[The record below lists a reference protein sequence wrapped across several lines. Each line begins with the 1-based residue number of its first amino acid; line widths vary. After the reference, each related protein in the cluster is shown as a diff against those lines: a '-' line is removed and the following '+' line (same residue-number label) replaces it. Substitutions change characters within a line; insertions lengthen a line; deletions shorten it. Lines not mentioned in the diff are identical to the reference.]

1 MGGRKER
8 HIFLSWIIITCVIF
22 ARVVSTIFT
31 FFSLYVESTIQCFLS
46 IVIIENCYP
55 TPLEKAYICV
65 PLQGRDIDST
75 RYIFY
80 LRIFKK
86 RIDIFFFFF
95 ILLHFQKIVS
105 TSFYITV
112 IYFHFKCTKCPVTC
126 GWQYSRIIAF
136 QPWYHLHIPL
146 YCRSIILFTGIK
158 AYRRVINEL
167 SFTVHRFLR
176 LPPRNSSPKILQRYS
191 KKIHAKKTFEI
202 SSFLSSFQFSI
213 QNVQSSEVEI
223 EDHFKFVSRRECC
236 RLNYFLSQV

>member
-1 MGGRKER
+1 MGGKKGEAYILVLNYYNMRYICTR
-8 HIFLSWIIITCVIF
+8 YFYDIHIFFSICRKYDSMFPFDCYNRKLLSHTTRKSIYLRSIT
-22 ARVVSTIFT
+22 R
-31 FFSLYVESTIQCFLS
+31 
-46 IVIIENCYP
+46 
-55 TPLEKAYICV
+55 
-65 PLQGRDIDST
+65 GDIDST

-86 RIDIFFFFF
+86 KIDIFFFFF

-176 LPPRNSSPKILQRYS
+176 LPPRNSSPQNFATL
-191 KKIHAKKTFEI
+191 FEKN
-202 SSFLSSFQFSI
+202 SCEENLRNLFLPFFPFNFQFKMFNHPKLKLKI
-213 QNVQSSEVEI
+213 ILNLFLVENVA
-223 EDHFKFVSRRECC
+223 D
-236 RLNYFLSQV
+236 

>member
-1 MGGRKER
+1 M
-8 HIFLSWIIITCVIF
+8 SWIIITCVIF

-86 RIDIFFFFF
+86 KIDIFFFFF

-136 QPWYHLHIPL
+136 QPWYHLHIPF

-176 LPPRNSSPKILQRYS
+176 LPPRNSSPQNFATL
-191 KKIHAKKTFEI
+191 FEKN
-202 SSFLSSFQFSI
+202 SCEENLRNLFLPFFPFNFQFKMFNHPKLKLKI
-213 QNVQSSEVEI
+213 ILNLFLVENVA
-223 EDHFKFVSRRECC
+223 D
-236 RLNYFLSQV
+236 

>member
-1 MGGRKER
+1 M
-8 HIFLSWIIITCVIF
+8 SWIIITCVIF
-22 ARVVSTIFT
+22 ARVISTIFT

-86 RIDIFFFFF
+86 RIDIFFFFFFFF

-176 LPPRNSSPKILQRYS
+176 LPPRNSSPQNFATL
-191 KKIHAKKTFEI
+191 FEKN
-202 SSFLSSFQFSI
+202 SCKENLRNLFFPFFLSIFNSKCSIIRSWNWRSF
-213 QNVQSSEVEI
+213 
-223 EDHFKFVSRRECC
+223 
-236 RLNYFLSQV
+236 

>member
-1 MGGRKER
+1 MGGKKGEAYILVLNYYNMRYICTR
-8 HIFLSWIIITCVIF
+8 YFYDIHIFFSICRKYDSMFPFDCYNRKLLSHTTRKSIYLRSIT
-22 ARVVSTIFT
+22 R
-31 FFSLYVESTIQCFLS
+31 
-46 IVIIENCYP
+46 
-55 TPLEKAYICV
+55 
-65 PLQGRDIDST
+65 GDIDST

-86 RIDIFFFFF
+86 KIDIFFFFF

>member
-1 MGGRKER
+1 MGRKER

-176 LPPRNSSPKILQRYS
+176 LPPRNSSPQNFATLFEKNSCEENR
-191 KKIHAKKTFEI
+191 TFEP
-202 SSFLSSFQFSI
+202 SSFLS
-213 QNVQSSEVEI
+213 
-223 EDHFKFVSRRECC
+223 
-236 RLNYFLSQV
+236 FLSIFNSKCSIIRSWNWRSF

>member
-1 MGGRKER
+1 MGRKER

-146 YCRSIILFTGIK
+146 YYRSIILFTGIK

-176 LPPRNSSPKILQRYS
+176 LPPRNSSPQNFATLFEKNSCEENR
-191 KKIHAKKTFEI
+191 TFEP
-202 SSFLSSFQFSI
+202 SSFLS
-213 QNVQSSEVEI
+213 
-223 EDHFKFVSRRECC
+223 
-236 RLNYFLSQV
+236 FLSIFNSKCSIIRSWNWRSF

>member
-1 MGGRKER
+1 M
-8 HIFLSWIIITCVIF
+8 SWIIITCVIF

-86 RIDIFFFFF
+86 RIDIFFFFFFFF

-176 LPPRNSSPKILQRYS
+176 LPPRNSSPQNFATL
-191 KKIHAKKTFEI
+191 FEKN
-202 SSFLSSFQFSI
+202 SCEENLRNLFLPFFPFNFQFKMFNHPKLKLKI
-213 QNVQSSEVEI
+213 ILNLFLVENVA
-223 EDHFKFVSRRECC
+223 D
-236 RLNYFLSQV
+236 

>member
-176 LPPRNSSPKILQRYS
+176 LPPRNSSPQNFATLFEKNSCEENR
-191 KKIHAKKTFEI
+191 TFEP
-202 SSFLSSFQFSI
+202 SSFLS
-213 QNVQSSEVEI
+213 
-223 EDHFKFVSRRECC
+223 
-236 RLNYFLSQV
+236 FLSIFNSKCSIIRSWNWRSF

>member
-1 MGGRKER
+1 M
-8 HIFLSWIIITCVIF
+8 SWIIITCVIF

-95 ILLHFQKIVS
+95 FFFILLHFQKIVS

-136 QPWYHLHIPL
+136 QPWYHLHIPF

-176 LPPRNSSPKILQRYS
+176 LPPRNSSPQNFATL
-191 KKIHAKKTFEI
+191 FEKN
-202 SSFLSSFQFSI
+202 SCEENLRNLFLPFFPFNFQFKMFNHPKLKLKI
-213 QNVQSSEVEI
+213 ILNLFLVENVA
-223 EDHFKFVSRRECC
+223 D
-236 RLNYFLSQV
+236 

>member
-1 MGGRKER
+1 M
-8 HIFLSWIIITCVIF
+8 SWIIITCVIF

-86 RIDIFFFFF
+86 KIDIFFFFF

-176 LPPRNSSPKILQRYS
+176 LPPRNSSPQNFATL
-191 KKIHAKKTFEI
+191 FEKN
-202 SSFLSSFQFSI
+202 SCEENLRNLFLPFFPFNFQFKMFNHPKLKLKI
-213 QNVQSSEVEI
+213 ILNLFLVENVA
-223 EDHFKFVSRRECC
+223 D
-236 RLNYFLSQV
+236 

>member
-1 MGGRKER
+1 M
-8 HIFLSWIIITCVIF
+8 SWIIITCVIF

-65 PLQGRDIDST
+65 PLQGWDIDST

-86 RIDIFFFFF
+86 RIDIFFFFFFFF

-176 LPPRNSSPKILQRYS
+176 LPPRNSSPQNFATL
-191 KKIHAKKTFEI
+191 FEKN
-202 SSFLSSFQFSI
+202 SCEENLRNLFLPFFPFNFQFKMFNHPKLKLKI
-213 QNVQSSEVEI
+213 ILNLFLVENVA
-223 EDHFKFVSRRECC
+223 D
-236 RLNYFLSQV
+236 

>member
-1 MGGRKER
+1 MRYICTR
-8 HIFLSWIIITCVIF
+8 CFYDIHIFFSICRKYDSMFPFDCYNRKLLSHTTRKSIYLRSIT
-22 ARVVSTIFT
+22 R
-31 FFSLYVESTIQCFLS
+31 
-46 IVIIENCYP
+46 
-55 TPLEKAYICV
+55 
-65 PLQGRDIDST
+65 GDIDST

-191 KKIHAKKTFEI
+191 KKIHAKKIEP
-202 SSFLSSFQFSI
+202 SNLLPSFLSFQFSI

>member
-1 MGGRKER
+1 M
-8 HIFLSWIIITCVIF
+8 SWIIITCVIF
-22 ARVVSTIFT
+22 ARVISTIFT

-65 PLQGRDIDST
+65 PLQGWDIDST

-86 RIDIFFFFF
+86 RIDIFFFFFFFF

-176 LPPRNSSPKILQRYS
+176 LPPRNSSPQNFATL
-191 KKIHAKKTFEI
+191 FEKN
-202 SSFLSSFQFSI
+202 SCKENLRNLFFPFFLSIFNSKCSIIRSWNWRSF
-213 QNVQSSEVEI
+213 
-223 EDHFKFVSRRECC
+223 
-236 RLNYFLSQV
+236 

>member
-1 MGGRKER
+1 MGRKER

-176 LPPRNSSPKILQRYS
+176 LPPRNSSPQNFATL
-191 KKIHAKKTFEI
+191 FEKN
-202 SSFLSSFQFSI
+202 SCKENLRNLFFPFFLSIFNSKCSIIRSWNWRSF
-213 QNVQSSEVEI
+213 
-223 EDHFKFVSRRECC
+223 
-236 RLNYFLSQV
+236 

>member
-86 RIDIFFFFF
+86 KIDIFFFFF

-176 LPPRNSSPKILQRYS
+176 LPPRNSSPQNFATLFEKNSCEENR
-191 KKIHAKKTFEI
+191 TFEP
-202 SSFLSSFQFSI
+202 SSFLS
-213 QNVQSSEVEI
+213 
-223 EDHFKFVSRRECC
+223 
-236 RLNYFLSQV
+236 FLSIFNSKCSIIRSWNWRSF

>member
-1 MGGRKER
+1 M
-8 HIFLSWIIITCVIF
+8 SWIIITCVIF

-176 LPPRNSSPKILQRYS
+176 LPPRNSSPQNFATL
-191 KKIHAKKTFEI
+191 FEKN
-202 SSFLSSFQFSI
+202 SCEENLRNLFLPFFPFNFQFKMFNHPKLKLKI
-213 QNVQSSEVEI
+213 ILNLFLVENVA
-223 EDHFKFVSRRECC
+223 D
-236 RLNYFLSQV
+236 

>member
-65 PLQGRDIDST
+65 PLQGGILIRRDIYFIYGFLR
-75 RYIFY
+75 RYFF
-80 LRIFKK
+80 L
-86 RIDIFFFFF
+86 FFFFF

-202 SSFLSSFQFSI
+202 SSFLF
-213 QNVQSSEVEI
+213 
-223 EDHFKFVSRRECC
+223 
-236 RLNYFLSQV
+236 FLSIFNSKCSIIRSWNWRSF

>member
-22 ARVVSTIFT
+22 ARVISTIFT

-86 RIDIFFFFF
+86 RID
-95 ILLHFQKIVS
+95 
-105 TSFYITV
+105 ITV

-176 LPPRNSSPKILQRYS
+176 LPPRNSSPKLLQRYS

>member
-1 MGGRKER
+1 M
-8 HIFLSWIIITCVIF
+8 SWIIITCVIF

-86 RIDIFFFFF
+86 RIDIFFFFFFFF

-176 LPPRNSSPKILQRYS
+176 LPPRNSSPQNFATL
-191 KKIHAKKTFEI
+191 FEKN
-202 SSFLSSFQFSI
+202 SCEENLRNLFFPFFLSIFNSKCSIIRSWNWRSF
-213 QNVQSSEVEI
+213 
-223 EDHFKFVSRRECC
+223 
-236 RLNYFLSQV
+236 

>member
-1 MGGRKER
+1 M
-8 HIFLSWIIITCVIF
+8 SWIIITCVIF

-86 RIDIFFFFF
+86 RIDIFFFFFFFF

-176 LPPRNSSPKILQRYS
+176 LPPRNSSPQNFATL
-191 KKIHAKKTFEI
+191 FEKN
-202 SSFLSSFQFSI
+202 SCKENLRNLFFPFFLSIFNSKCSIIRSWNWRSF
-213 QNVQSSEVEI
+213 
-223 EDHFKFVSRRECC
+223 
-236 RLNYFLSQV
+236 

>member
-146 YCRSIILFTGIK
+146 YYRSIILFTGIK

-176 LPPRNSSPKILQRYS
+176 LPPRNSSPQNFATLFEKNSCEENR
-191 KKIHAKKTFEI
+191 TFEP
-202 SSFLSSFQFSI
+202 SSFLS
-213 QNVQSSEVEI
+213 
-223 EDHFKFVSRRECC
+223 
-236 RLNYFLSQV
+236 FLSIFNSKCSIIRSWNWRSF

>member
-1 MGGRKER
+1 M
-8 HIFLSWIIITCVIF
+8 SWIIITCVIF

-65 PLQGRDIDST
+65 PLQGWDIDST

-86 RIDIFFFFF
+86 KIDIFFFFF

-176 LPPRNSSPKILQRYS
+176 LPPRNSSPQNFATL
-191 KKIHAKKTFEI
+191 FEKN
-202 SSFLSSFQFSI
+202 SCEENLRNLFLPFFPFNFQFKMFNHPKLKLKI
-213 QNVQSSEVEI
+213 ILNLFLVENVA
-223 EDHFKFVSRRECC
+223 D
-236 RLNYFLSQV
+236 

>member
-1 MGGRKER
+1 M
-8 HIFLSWIIITCVIF
+8 SWIIITCVIF

-158 AYRRVINEL
+158 AYRRVINDIVHRTPFPSSAPSKFLPPKFCNVIRKKFMRRKPSKSLL
-167 SFTVHRFLR
+167 SF
-176 LPPRNSSPKILQRYS
+176 LPFN
-191 KKIHAKKTFEI
+191 
-202 SSFLSSFQFSI
+202 FQFKMFNHPKLKLKI
-213 QNVQSSEVEI
+213 ILNLFLVENVA
-223 EDHFKFVSRRECC
+223 D
-236 RLNYFLSQV
+236 

>member
-65 PLQGRDIDST
+65 PLQGWDIDST

-86 RIDIFFFFF
+86 KIDIFFFFF

-146 YCRSIILFTGIK
+146 YYRSIILFTGIK

-176 LPPRNSSPKILQRYS
+176 LPPRNSSPQNFATLFEKNSCEENR
-191 KKIHAKKTFEI
+191 TFEP
-202 SSFLSSFQFSI
+202 SSFLS
-213 QNVQSSEVEI
+213 
-223 EDHFKFVSRRECC
+223 
-236 RLNYFLSQV
+236 FLSIFNSKCSIIRSWNWRSF

>member
-65 PLQGRDIDST
+65 PLQGWDIDST

-176 LPPRNSSPKILQRYS
+176 LPPRNSSPQNFATL
-191 KKIHAKKTFEI
+191 FEKN
-202 SSFLSSFQFSI
+202 SCKENLRNLFFPFFLSIFNSKCSIIRSWNWRSF
-213 QNVQSSEVEI
+213 
-223 EDHFKFVSRRECC
+223 
-236 RLNYFLSQV
+236 

>member
-1 MGGRKER
+1 MGGKKGEAYILVLNYYNMRYICTR
-8 HIFLSWIIITCVIF
+8 CFYDIHIFFSICRKYDSMFPFDCYNRKLLSHTTRKSIYLRSIT
-22 ARVVSTIFT
+22 R
-31 FFSLYVESTIQCFLS
+31 
-46 IVIIENCYP
+46 
-55 TPLEKAYICV
+55 
-65 PLQGRDIDST
+65 GDIDST

-86 RIDIFFFFF
+86 KIDIFFFFF

-202 SSFLSSFQFSI
+202 SSFLF
-213 QNVQSSEVEI
+213 
-223 EDHFKFVSRRECC
+223 
-236 RLNYFLSQV
+236 FLSIFNSKCSIIRSWNWRSF

>member
-1 MGGRKER
+1 M
-8 HIFLSWIIITCVIF
+8 SWIIITCVIF

-65 PLQGRDIDST
+65 PLQGWDIDST

-86 RIDIFFFFF
+86 RIDIFFFFFFFF

-176 LPPRNSSPKILQRYS
+176 LPPRNSSPQNFATL
-191 KKIHAKKTFEI
+191 FEKN
-202 SSFLSSFQFSI
+202 SCKENLRNLFFPFFLSIFNSKCSIIRSWNWRSF
-213 QNVQSSEVEI
+213 
-223 EDHFKFVSRRECC
+223 
-236 RLNYFLSQV
+236 